1 MPTIEISDKVY
12 EYLQDKAIPLEDT
25 ANSVLERVFGLTGDT
40 SVSDI
45 DDKSTT
51 DEEILGKEY
60 YDRAILL
67 ILLDMGGEGKRSEV
81 LKRVGQE
88 LDHLHSRKDLE
99 KYKGGDIRWRSRAAS
114 QRRALISSGLMESE
128 RRDGIWK
135 LTEKGR
141 EKARELRNK
150 EKTD

>member
-1 MPTIEISDKVY
+1 MPTIEISDKVF
-12 EYLQDKAIPLEDT
+12 EHMQNMGETFVDT
-25 ANSVLERVFGLTGDT
+25 PNSVLERVFGLQDEA
-40 SVSDI
+40 I
-45 DDKSTT
+45 LDK
-51 DEEILGKEY
+51 KH
-60 YDRAILL
+60 YDRTILL
-67 ILLDMGGEGKRSEV
+67 ILLDMDGEGERSEV
-81 LKRVGQE
+81 LKRVGEQ
-88 LDHLHSRKDLE
+88 LSHLHSRRDLE
-99 KYKGGDIRWRSRAAS
+99 KYESGSTRWVNRAAS